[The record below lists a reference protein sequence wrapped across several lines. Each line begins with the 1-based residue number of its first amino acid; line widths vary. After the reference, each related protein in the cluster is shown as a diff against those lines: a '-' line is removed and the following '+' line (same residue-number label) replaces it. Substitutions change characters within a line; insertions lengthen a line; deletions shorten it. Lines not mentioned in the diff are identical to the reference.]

1 MATAPSL
8 PSESEQRVRE
18 QMQLLTKVGGDM
30 ALREEIHSGGVGA
43 PGPRRGLEQALTSQ
57 GRAQGP

>member
-1 MATAPSL
+1 
-8 PSESEQRVRE
+8 
-18 QMQLLTKVGGDM
+18 M

-43 PGPRRGLEQALTSQ
+43 LGLRRGLEQALTSQ